1 MLALMF
7 AASTLLAGPEAP
19 AWRVQSQFGGA
30 WAGGNAD
37 SVALGTNHQLGVRRG
52 RHAVDLLGQVN
63 LVRVGIQAVPGGPVV
78 AHRTTTW
85 AWWTRL
91 RYDFRVHGRNALFAA
106 FAADGN
112 FRAGILWRVD
122 PMAGVARTLVERG
135 RHALL
140 GDVGYAHTQERYVPG
155 VMPGAGSFHNVHLG
169 LRYDLRVD
177 ERVSFLQWA
186 ELFWAV
192 DAPARVRV
200 QSLTSLGVRLSP
212 RVSVRLNLKL
222 KTNSR
227 PPNRP
232 LADDPPSRYAPVD
245 ALSEFALAFD
255 LK

>member
-1 MLALMF
+1 MLVA
-7 AASTLLAGPEAP
+7 LLAVSTWLAAPELP

-37 SVALGTNHQLGVRRG
+37 SLALGTNHQIGVRRG
-52 RHAVDLLGQVN
+52 RHAVDVLGQVN
-63 LVRVGIQAVPGGPVV
+63 LVRVGIQAAPGGPVIG
-78 AHRTTTW
+78 HRTTTW
-85 AWWTRL
+85 TWWTRL
-91 RYDFRVHGRNALFAA
+91 RYDLRVYGRNALFAA

-140 GDVGYAHTQERYVPG
+140 GDVGYAYTHERYVPG
-155 VMPGAGSFHNVHLG
+155 VMPTAGSFHNLHVG
-169 LRYDLRVD
+169 LRYDLKVD
-177 ERVSFLQWA
+177 ERVSFLQWG

-192 DAPARVRV
+192 DAPARFRV

-227 PPNRP
+227 PPHRP
-232 LADDPPSRYAPVD
+232 LGVDPPGRYAPFD
-245 ALSEFALAFD
+245 ALSEFALAID